1 MRLASI
7 GTALRRAYLEIDPRT
22 LGLGRIGLGLLLL
35 MDLLRRVPW
44 LPHLYGNDGLLPN
57 HTLLWR
63 PPTERQFSIFF
74 MASWS
79 DEAAVLFVL
88 CFLVYFCLLIGY
100 RTRVAHFLS
109 FLACISLHNRIQ
121 FAENGGAVAMACLVL
136 WSMFLPLDRRFSVD
150 AVLASLRARRAETP
164 ADLAAGLPPPDDRP
178 HSSLAM
184 LALLAQLAV
193 IYYFNFIHKSG
204 PTWRDGT
211 AVHYVLWQERIITV
225 LGVWVRTHLPFG
237 FTRLLTQGTLVV
249 EASAPLL
256 LLTPVFWRITR
267 PLAIVG
273 LAGLHIGI
281 ALMVNL
287 GAFSAAMLAYYPF
300 LLAREHWELLGRLVP
315 RRGRRREIQFDAA
328 SPLCFQLARISARL
342 DSHRRL
348 SFAPSPTTDGD
359 ALLVVAPETGQRWQG
374 YDAAVQV
381 LRALPL
387 GGWWTIPLRLPLLR
401 ALPAWLFDRLARKRQ
416 VVAAGLGLT
425 TATAIEP
432 PPPPLRRWWWRWRPV
447 LRELLVAAVV
457 VQVAIEVLVANPSIP
472 RALKPPRPYWM
483 VAAIQY
489 AHLFEGW
496 TMFSPDAPLR
506 DLMVYVDAFTRD
518 GRHVDPLNRVGS
530 RTSRLPLTDIP
541 VRLGHDSFFCDY
553 TLRIPDAGVYHQ
565 AFIEWILR
573 YPKRTGNPEDEIVSF
588 EAHVIEHA
596 SPAPGEPGPKHPS
609 DRVFLRYPRP

>member
-7 GTALRRAYLEIDPRT
+7 GHALRRAYLEIDPRT
-22 LGLGRIGLGLLLL
+22 MGLGRIGLGLLLL

-63 PPTERQFSIFF
+63 PPTERQFSVFF
-74 MASWS
+74 MASWT
-79 DEAAVLFVL
+79 DEAAFLFVL

-100 RTRVAHFLS
+100 RTRLAHFLS

-136 WSMFLPLDRRFSVD
+136 WTMFLPLGRRFSVD
-150 AVLASLRARRAETP
+150 ALLASLRAGRAETP
-164 ADLAAGLPPPDDRP
+164 QDLAQGQPPPDNRP
-178 HSSLAM
+178 HYSLAV

-193 IYYFNFIHKSG
+193 IYYFNFIHKTG

-225 LGVWVRTHLPFG
+225 LGVWVRTHMPFA
-237 FTRLLTQGTLVV
+237 FTKLLTWGTLVI
-249 EASAPLL
+249 EAAAPLL

-273 LAGLHIGI
+273 LSGLHIGI
-281 ALMVNL
+281 ALLVNL
-287 GAFSAAMLAYYPF
+287 GAFSAAMLAYFPF

-315 RRGRRREIQFDAA
+315 RRGRRREVHFDAA
-328 SPLCFQLARISARL
+328 SPVCFQLARITARM

-348 SFAPSPTTDGD
+348 SFVPAAADGD
-359 ALLVVAPETGQRWQG
+359 ALQVIAPETGQRWQG
-374 YDAAVQV
+374 DAAALPV

-401 ALPAWLFDRLARKRQ
+401 ALPAALFDRLVRKRQ
-416 VVAAGLGLT
+416 VVSDGLGLGVP
-425 TATAIEP
+425 APVAIPAP
-432 PPPPLRRWWWRWRPV
+432 PIRRWWWRWRPT
-447 LRELLVAAVV
+447 LRELLIGVV
-457 VQVAIEVLVANPSIP
+457 MVQIAMEVLVANPSIP
-472 RALKPPRPYWM
+472 RALKPVRPYWM
-483 VAAIQY
+483 VAAIMY
-489 AHLFEGW
+489 THLFEGW

-506 DLMVYVDAFTRD
+506 DLMVYVDAVTRD

-530 RTSRLPLTDIP
+530 RTASLPLTDIP

-565 AFIEWILR
+565 PLIEWLLR
-573 YPKRTGNPEDEIVSF
+573 YHKRTGNPEDEIVSF
-588 EAHVIEHA
+588 EAHVIEHT
-596 SPAPGEPGPKHPS
+596 SPAPGEPGPKNPT
-609 DRVFLRYPRP
+609 DRIFLRYPRP

>member
-44 LPHLYGNDGLLPN
+44 LPHLYSNDGLLPN

-63 PPTERQFSIFF
+63 PPTERQFSFF
-74 MASWS
+74 FLASWT
-79 DEAAVLFVL
+79 DEAAFLFGL

-100 RTRVAHFLS
+100 RTRLAHFLS

-136 WSMFLPLDRRFSVD
+136 WTMFLPLDRRFSVD
-150 AVLASLRARRAETP
+150 ALLASLRAGRGETP
-164 ADLAAGLPPPDDRP
+164 QDLAQGLPPPDNRP
-178 HSSLAM
+178 HVSLAM

-193 IYYFNFIHKSG
+193 IYYFNFIHKTG

-237 FTRLLTQGTLVV
+237 FTKLLTHGTLVI
-249 EASAPLL
+249 EAAAPVL
-256 LLTPVFWRITR
+256 LLTPVLWRWTR

-300 LLAREHWELLGRLVP
+300 LLAREHWELARRLVP
-315 RRGRRREIQFDAA
+315 RRGRRREVHFDAA
-328 SPLCFQLARISARL
+328 SPFCFQLARIAARV

-348 SFAPSPTTDGD
+348 SFVPATAEGD
-359 ALLVVAPETGQRWQG
+359 TLQVVAPETGKRWQG
-374 YDAAVQV
+374 YEAAIQV
-381 LRALPL
+381 LRVLPL

-401 ALPAWLFDRLARKRQ
+401 ALAAALFDRLARKRQ
-416 VVAAGLGLT
+416 AVAAGLGLT
-425 TATAIEP
+425 GP
-432 PPPPLRRWWWRWRPV
+432 PPPSAPAPPIRRWWWRQRPV
-447 LRELLVAAVV
+447 LRELMIGAVV
-457 VQVAIEVLVANPSIP
+457 VVVAMEVLVANPSIH

-483 VAAIQY
+483 VAAIMY
-489 AHLFEGW
+489 THLFEGW

-506 DLMVYVDAFTRD
+506 DLMVYVDAVTRD
-518 GRHVDPLNRVGS
+518 GRHVDPLNRIGS

-553 TLRIPDAGVYHQ
+553 TLRIPDAGVYHG
-565 AFIEWILR
+565 AFIEWILNHHR
-573 YPKRTGNPEDEIVSF
+573 RTGNPEDQIVSF
-588 EAHVIEHA
+588 EAHVIEHT
-596 SPAPGEPGPKHPS
+596 SPAPGEPGPRNPQ
-609 DRVFLRYPRP
+609 DRIFLRYPRP